1 MAYEVL
7 KGAIAASG
15 DKQDIPAVQDGTI
28 ANRMSFALGFPQI
41 TSEDKNLGGLP
52 PRRADINQAFYLLS
66 NNLYEFQ
73 NGAFPTFNTSALAYL
88 PGGVGYP
95 LNAILWCA
103 AEGRFVRSMKANNA
117 DNFITTPTYIGT
129 SWKFLNSLEVSDDAV
144 GLLLANSP
152 TNITVGTGFVKSVT
166 TGRILRLD
174 NSLSVLWTT
183 IQTNSSVTGAANTRY
198 NLFLAYNPTNTT
210 YTILCAAYGSCT
222 PTLPT
227 GYTDYALIGY
237 MSTDNNNAVNNVFP
251 QEMDL
256 QQWYRSGQVNNDKLT
271 RFCVNSG
278 NLTNGNG
285 DLISVSGSVV
295 TFKVGGTYP
304 NIVCTPANQLASF
317 SLSTLNNFN
326 TSTLANGTYV
336 LCVSKNGV
344 VSAHAYV
351 PGTLTYVSNKG
362 PESPVSGQVWLN
374 TGKEPLEAYQYNSGW
389 IPFNEVPLC
398 VVFVN
403 NGSVTGNYTLPYNR
417 GIGNLVSYVIDS
429 YRNGSE
435 WYRVWSDGWCEQ
447 GGFVNRAQTD
457 TVNLHIPM
465 SDNEYSI
472 FMFARAGH
480 RYAFQNQASTSTY
493 FRFNSADDE
502 SDNNDGTFYWEVK
515 GYIKADANTSYGQS
529 ATCTVTPS
537 RNPASDEM
545 VWAYFDGTQFYASE
559 NFSYDASAIAN
570 SFNSQYGGNG
580 YLATVSSNSI
590 TITSPQAT
598 GGDCNGKVFSIEY
611 HRGFVGDATATFSGT
626 LSGGQNA

>member
-15 DKQDIPAVQDGTI
+15 DKQDIPSLQDGAI

-95 LNAILWCA
+95 NGAILWCA
-103 AEGRFVRSMKANNA
+103 AEGRFVRSTKADNA

-129 SWKFLNSLEVSDDAV
+129 SWVFLNDNEVSDDAV
-144 GLLLANSP
+144 GLLLTNST

-166 TGRILRLD
+166 TGRILKLSS
-174 NSLSVLWTT
+174 SLSVLWTT
-183 IQTNSSVTGAANTRY
+183 IQANSSVTGVANTRY

-210 YTILCAAYGSCT
+210 YTILCASYGSFT

-237 MSTDNNNAVNNVFP
+237 MSTDNNNGVNNVFP

-271 RFCVNSG
+271 RFSVNSG
-278 NLTNGNG
+278 KVSSDGKG

-295 TFKVGGTYP
+295 TFKVGGSYP
-304 NIVCTPANQLASF
+304 NLVCTPANQLASF

-326 TSTLANGTYV
+326 TSTLANGTYA

-344 VSAHAYV
+344 VSAHAYIQ
-351 PGTLTYVSNKG
+351 GTLTYISNRA
-362 PESPVSGQVWLN
+362 PSNPVSGQLWLD
-374 TGKEPLEAYQYNSGW
+374 TSKEPLMAYQYNSGW

-398 VVFVN
+398 VVTVLS
-403 NGSVTGNYTLPYNR
+403 GSVTNKYTLPYNR
-417 GIGNLVSYVIDS
+417 VEGKDIYQPAGSLAFGPVSTMPGYILCDGRQVSRTDYVDLFEAIGTNFGAGNGSTTFNVPDYRGCFLRGLGIDS
-429 YRNGSE
+429 ATNMYTKQAMGAPNITGTFSVVRRGGNNNPGPTGAFTQTIWNANNGS
-435 WYRVWSDGWCEQ
+435 
-447 GGFVNRAQTD
+447 GGGD
-457 TVNLHIPM
+457 
-465 SDNEYSI
+465 DY
-472 FMFARAGH
+472 GG
-480 RYAFQNQASTSTY
+480 TY
-493 FRFNSADDE
+493 
-502 SDNNDGTFYWEVK
+502 TL
-515 GYIKADANTSYGQS
+515 
-529 ATCTVTPS
+529 
-537 RNPASDEM
+537 
-545 VWAYFDGTQFYASE
+545 
-559 NFSYDASAIAN
+559 DASRSSSVYGAAN
-570 SFNSQYGGNG
+570 EIRPVNFAVNFFIKY
-580 YLATVSSNSI
+580 
-590 TITSPQAT
+590 
-598 GGDCNGKVFSIEY
+598 
-611 HRGFVGDATATFSGT
+611 
-626 LSGGQNA
+626 

>member
-1 MAYEVL
+1 MSYEVL

-15 DKQDIPAVQDGTI
+15 DKQDIPAVQDGAI

-41 TSEDKNLGGLP
+41 TSEDKNSGGLP

-103 AEGRFVRSMKANNA
+103 SEGRFVRSTKADNA
-117 DNFITTPTYIGT
+117 DNFISTPTYIGT
-129 SWKFLNSLEVSDDAV
+129 SWVFLNDNEVSDDAV
-144 GLLLANSP
+144 GLLLANST

-166 TGRILRLD
+166 TGRILKLD

-210 YTILCAAYGSCT
+210 YTVLCADYGSFT

-237 MSTDNNNAVNNVFP
+237 MSTDNNNGINNVFP

-271 RFCVNSG
+271 RFSVNSG
-278 NLTNGNG
+278 NIDTNGNG

-304 NIVCTPANQLASF
+304 NIVCTPASQLSSF
-317 SLSTLNNFN
+317 TLATINNFN
-326 TSTLANGTYV
+326 TSTLSDGTYA
-336 LCVSKNGV
+336 LCVTKNGV
-344 VSAHAYV
+344 VSAHPY
-351 PGTLTYVSNKG
+351 NKG
-362 PESPVSGQVWLN
+362 YFSHITHGTPSNPVAGELWLD
-374 TGKEPLEAYQYNSGW
+374 TRKQPLVAYQYVAEW
-389 IPFNEVPLC
+389 IPFYGVPLC
-398 VVFVN
+398 VVTVSS
-403 NGSVTGNYTLPYNR
+403 GAVT
-417 GIGNLVSYVIDS
+417 DS
-429 YRNGSE
+429 YTIPFNSGTGGTIKVGSN
-435 WYRVWSDGWCEQ
+435 WCRVSSEGWCEQ

-465 SDNEYSI
+465 SDNEYAI
-472 FMFARAGH
+472 FMFSRAGH
-480 RYAFQNQASTSTY
+480 VYAYQNTASTTTY
-493 FRFNSADDE
+493 FKFNSADDNT
-502 SDNNDGTFYWEVK
+502 DNNNGTFYWEVK
-515 GYIKADANTSYGQS
+515 GYK
-529 ATCTVTPS
+529 
-537 RNPASDEM
+537 
-545 VWAYFDGTQFYASE
+545 
-559 NFSYDASAIAN
+559 
-570 SFNSQYGGNG
+570 
-580 YLATVSSNSI
+580 
-590 TITSPQAT
+590 
-598 GGDCNGKVFSIEY
+598 K
-611 HRGFVGDATATFSGT
+611 
-626 LSGGQNA
+626 

>member
-1 MAYEVL
+1 MAYEVI

-73 NGAFPTFNTSALAYL
+73 NGAFPTFNTSALSYL

-103 AEGRFVRSMKANNA
+103 AEGRFVRSTKADNA
-117 DNFITTPTYIGT
+117 DNFISTPTYIGT
-129 SWKFLNSLEVSDDAV
+129 SWVFLNDNEVSDDAV
-144 GLLLANSP
+144 GLLLANST

-210 YTILCAAYGSCT
+210 YTILCASYGSFT

-237 MSTDNNNAVNNVFP
+237 MSTNNDIEVNNVFP

-271 RFCVNSG
+271 RFSVNSG
-278 NLTNGNG
+278 NLDSEGNG

-317 SLSTLNNFN
+317 SLSTINNFN
-326 TSTLANGTYV
+326 TSTLADGTYV

-344 VSAHAYV
+344 LSAH
-351 PGTLTYVSNKG
+351 TLGNGYISKKA
-362 PESPVSGQVWLN
+362 PESPVSGQLWLDVS
-374 TGKEPLEAYQYNSGW
+374 KEPLVAYQYVNEW
-389 IPFNEVPLC
+389 IPFYGVPLC
-398 VVFVN
+398 VV
-403 NGSVTGNYTLPYNR
+403 
-417 GIGNLVSYVIDS
+417 
-429 YRNGSE
+429 
-435 WYRVWSDGWCEQ
+435 
-447 GGFVNRAQTD
+447 
-457 TVNLHIPM
+457 
-465 SDNEYSI
+465 
-472 FMFARAGH
+472 
-480 RYAFQNQASTSTY
+480 
-493 FRFNSADDE
+493 
-502 SDNNDGTFYWEVK
+502 
-515 GYIKADANTSYGQS
+515 
-529 ATCTVTPS
+529 
-537 RNPASDEM
+537 
-545 VWAYFDGTQFYASE
+545 
-559 NFSYDASAIAN
+559 
-570 SFNSQYGGNG
+570 
-580 YLATVSSNSI
+580 TVSSGAVTNSY
-590 TITSPQAT
+590 TIQFNTVYKQNAFTPLNVLIAEGGSEIAGTYSLLNYLRDGLEHQCLFSVQLSLSAQGGAGVGLSTDKMLSAATVCGTNNGFGT
-598 GGDCNGKVFSIEY
+598 GGSVVLPASREVIISWYDSAGYPNAKVYFLGY
-611 HRGFVGDATATFSGT
+611 W
-626 LSGGQNA
+626 

>member
-15 DKQDIPAVQDGTI
+15 DKQDIPSVQDGSI
-28 ANRMSFALGFPQI
+28 ANRMSFALGFPAI

-52 PRRADINQAFYLLS
+52 PRRADINEAFYLLS

-73 NGAFPTFNTSALAYL
+73 NGAFPTFNASALTYL

-103 AEGRFVRSMKANNA
+103 AEGRFVRSTKADNA

-129 SWKFLNSLEVSDDAV
+129 SWVFLNDNEVSDDAV
-144 GLLLANSP
+144 GLLLSNST
-152 TNITVGTGFVKSVT
+152 TNITVGSGFVKSST
-166 TGRILRLD
+166 TGRILKLD

-183 IQTNSSVTGAANTRY
+183 IQTNSSVIGAANTRY

-210 YTILCAAYGSCT
+210 YTVLCADYGTFT

-237 MSTDNNNAVNNVFP
+237 MSTDNNNGVNNVFP

-278 NLTNGNG
+278 YTYEGNG

-326 TSTLANGTYV
+326 TSTLADGTYA

-344 VSAHAYV
+344 VSAHPYV
-351 PGTLTYVSNKG
+351 SGTLTYVSAS
-362 PESPVSGQVWLN
+362 SPANAVSGQLWLD
-374 TGKEPLEAYQYNSGW
+374 TSKEPLVAYQYNSGW
-389 IPFNEVPLC
+389 IPFYGVPLC
-398 VVFVN
+398 IVTVASGAVTASYTIPFNIGVGNVIDYIVERGGSGVNTWEIYKSGWCVQRGYKNVTGGGTTTSINFHKPFVN
-403 NGSVTGNYTLPYNR
+403 TDIFIQFTQRGYASSAQANNGITDNSITTTGFSVTMG
-417 GIGNLVSYVIDS
+417 VIS
-429 YRNGSE
+429 SN
-435 WYRVWSDGWCEQ
+435 
-447 GGFVNRAQTD
+447 A
-457 TVNLHIPM
+457 
-465 SDNEYSI
+465 SI
-472 FMFARAGH
+472 
-480 RYAFQNQASTSTY
+480 
-493 FRFNSADDE
+493 
-502 SDNNDGTFYWEVK
+502 YWEAK
-515 GYIKADANTSYGQS
+515 GYI
-529 ATCTVTPS
+529 
-537 RNPASDEM
+537 R
-545 VWAYFDGTQFYASE
+545 
-559 NFSYDASAIAN
+559 
-570 SFNSQYGGNG
+570 
-580 YLATVSSNSI
+580 
-590 TITSPQAT
+590 
-598 GGDCNGKVFSIEY
+598 
-611 HRGFVGDATATFSGT
+611 
-626 LSGGQNA
+626 

>member
-15 DKQDIPAVQDGTI
+15 DKQDIPAVQDGAI

-103 AEGRFVRSMKANNA
+103 AEGRFVRSTKADNA
-117 DNFITTPTYIGT
+117 DNFITTPTYIGN
-129 SWKFLNSLEVSDDAV
+129 SWVFLNDNEVSDEAV
-144 GLLLANSP
+144 GLLLANST

-166 TGRILRLD
+166 TGRILKLD

-210 YTILCAAYGSCT
+210 YTILCADYGSFT

-237 MSTDNNNAVNNVFP
+237 MSTDYNNGVNNVFP

-317 SLSTLNNFN
+317 TLSTLNNFN
-326 TSTLANGTYV
+326 TSTLADGTYV

-351 PGTLTYVSNKG
+351 PGTLTYISNKE
-362 PESPVSGQVWLN
+362 PASPVSGQLWLD
-374 TGKEPLEAYQYNSGW
+374 TSKEPLVAYQYNSGW

-398 VVFVN
+398 VVTVAS
-403 NGSVTGNYTLPYNR
+403 GSVTDYYTLPYNNTR
-417 GIGNLVSYVIDS
+417 DLGPYNLTQQAMALDYETGVNFSSNTAVQAPYDCVVFWNCGGSTNNPAYFYISKTGAFAGEELKFPWYV
-429 YRNGSE
+429 N
-435 WYRVWSDGWCEQ
+435 SDGYTTLQ
-447 GGFVNRAQTD
+447 YFV
-457 TVNLHIPM
+457 PKGW
-465 SDNEYSI
+465 Y
-472 FMFARAGH
+472 FK
-480 RYAFQNQASTSTY
+480 TS
-493 FRFNSADDE
+493 R
-502 SDNNDGTFYWEVK
+502 NND
-515 GYIKADANTSYGQS
+515 DA
-529 ATCTVTPS
+529 A
-537 RNPASDEM
+537 
-545 VWAYFDGTQFYASE
+545 
-559 NFSYDASAIAN
+559 FSH
-570 SFNSQYGGNG
+570 SQYFKRKGEN
-580 YLATVSSNSI
+580 
-590 TITSPQAT
+590 
-598 GGDCNGKVFSIEY
+598 
-611 HRGFVGDATATFSGT
+611 
-626 LSGGQNA
+626 